1 MVGTFYMNFCSN
13 QSECEKRSTLFHS
26 HVQPE
31 SI

>member
-26 HVQPE
+26 HV
-31 SI
+31 